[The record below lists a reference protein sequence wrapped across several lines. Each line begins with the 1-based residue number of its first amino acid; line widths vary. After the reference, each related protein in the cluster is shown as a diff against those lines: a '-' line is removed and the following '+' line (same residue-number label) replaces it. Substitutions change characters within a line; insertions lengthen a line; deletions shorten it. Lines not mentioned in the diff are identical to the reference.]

1 MLKIFELIGRYFML
15 MGKVFSRPEK
25 AAIYRRRIIFEMES
39 LGVNSIGLTAII
51 SVFIGAV
58 ITLQM
63 CINLDSPF
71 IPRSLV
77 GYATRE
83 TMILEF
89 SSAVVALILAGKVGS
104 SIASEIGTMR
114 ITEQIDALEIMGVNS
129 ASYLILPKIVAA
141 MVFFPFLTIL
151 SILIGILGG
160 YLIAAATGIMIPADY
175 VDGLLMDFKPYSI
188 TYTLIKTV
196 FFAYIITSI
205 SALRLQRPG
214 QLAGGRHGFD
224 ARRGGQLRGD
234 SAFRPDPDTSPAY
247 MIRAEH
253 IVKSFDGR
261 VVLDDISVEFET
273 GKTNL
278 IIGRSGSGKTVLL
291 KTLVGLHEPDSGDV
305 WYDEVN
311 FSKLGFRER
320 KSIRKDIGMIFQGG
334 ALLDSS
340 TVVENV
346 KLPLDL
352 FTSQSEREKMERVN
366 FCLQR
371 VRLDGANELYPAE
384 LSGGMIKRVAI
395 ARAIV
400 MNPRYLFCDEPNSGL
415 DPQTSIVIDNL
426 IHEITQEYGITT
438 IINTHDMNSVM
449 EIGEK
454 IVYIHDGRKWWEG
467 TKDDILHADNRELND
482 FVFASAMAKRAKLAA
497 Q

>member
-63 CINLDSPF
+63 CINLDSP
-71 IPRSLV
+71 
-77 GYATRE
+77 E

-205 SALRLQRPG
+205 SAFYGYNARGNSLEVGTASTRAVVASCVVIL
-214 QLAGGRHGFD
+214 LFD
-224 ARRGGQLRGD
+224 
-234 SAFRPDPDTSPAY
+234 
-247 MIRAEH
+247 
-253 IVKSFDGR
+253 
-261 VVLDDISVEFET
+261 
-273 GKTNL
+273 L
-278 IIGRSGSGKTVLL
+278 ILTQVLL
-291 KTLVGLHEPDSGDV
+291 
-305 WYDEVN
+305 
-311 FSKLGFRER
+311 
-320 KSIRKDIGMIFQGG
+320 I
-334 ALLDSS
+334 
-340 TVVENV
+340 
-346 KLPLDL
+346 
-352 FTSQSEREKMERVN
+352 
-366 FCLQR
+366 
-371 VRLDGANELYPAE
+371 
-384 LSGGMIKRVAI
+384 
-395 ARAIV
+395 
-400 MNPRYLFCDEPNSGL
+400 
-415 DPQTSIVIDNL
+415 
-426 IHEITQEYGITT
+426 
-438 IINTHDMNSVM
+438 
-449 EIGEK
+449 
-454 IVYIHDGRKWWEG
+454 
-467 TKDDILHADNRELND
+467 
-482 FVFASAMAKRAKLAA
+482 
-497 Q
+497 

>member
-1 MLKIFELIGRYFML
+1 
-15 MGKVFSRPEK
+15 
-25 AAIYRRRIIFEMES
+25 
-39 LGVNSIGLTAII
+39 
-51 SVFIGAV
+51 
-58 ITLQM
+58 
-63 CINLDSPF
+63 
-71 IPRSLV
+71 
-77 GYATRE
+77 
-83 TMILEF
+83 
-89 SSAVVALILAGKVGS
+89 
-104 SIASEIGTMR
+104 
-114 ITEQIDALEIMGVNS
+114 
-129 ASYLILPKIVAA
+129 
-141 MVFFPFLTIL
+141 
-151 SILIGILGG
+151 
-160 YLIAAATGIMIPADY
+160 
-175 VDGLLMDFKPYSI
+175 
-188 TYTLIKTV
+188 
-196 FFAYIITSI
+196 
-205 SALRLQRPG
+205 
-214 QLAGGRHGFD
+214 
-224 ARRGGQLRGD
+224 
-234 SAFRPDPDTSPAY
+234 

-278 IIGRSGSGKTVLL
+278 IIGQTVLL

-400 MNPRYLFCDEPNSGL
+400 LNPRYLFCDEPNSGL

-449 EIGEK
+449 NIGDNIIFIKEGVK
-454 IVYIHDGRKWWEG
+454 EWQG
-467 TKDDILHADNRELND
+467 TKEQVITSNNQALND
-482 FVFASAMAKRAKLAA
+482 FIFASDLFRKVKEVEML
-497 Q
+497 QEEG